1 MEECHFH
8 MHKKND
14 NTFVLTMLH
23 RTFCKKTFKE
33 EQKAIYCPK
42 TRQFNVTQI
51 FRQGNYTWHGG
62 KVQYETKNSDTMQN
76 SERDTLIK
84 DLAFFPTDDLR
95 KVV

>member
-1 MEECHFH
+1 

-42 TRQFNVTQI
+42 TRQFNITQI

-76 SERDTLIK
+76 SKRDTLIK